1 MGSSAWFWFCIISAS
16 IIVHFQF
23 IFEDN
28 RAREKIVSKM
38 GPPLLD
44 GHGNLENSYED
55 ELSMTLESR
64 LGWIV
69 SS

>member
-1 MGSSAWFWFCIISAS
+1 M
-16 IIVHFQF
+16 
-23 IFEDN
+23 FEDN

-55 ELSMTLESR
+55 ELSMTLASR